1 MLVEVCIW
9 GKWLKL
15 GPSLFLVIQP
25 LHPEWYE
32 ITEITTDTFKVGTG
46 RVTWCQLNKLD
57 TYVWVF
63 LWTLRKSGFAE
74 ELLHSHIAHWWSP
87 DGERLAFLTINDSL
101 VPNMVIPRF
110 TGGLYP
116 KGKQYPYPKVSWV
129 WMQPPPPLLIIFSH
143 VERVFPDSNRG
154 WFCSLCFSGNNN
166 YFFFFFQLTEITGW
180 GEQQRN

>member
-1 MLVEVCIW
+1 M
-9 GKWLKL
+9 
-15 GPSLFLVIQP
+15 FLVIQP
-25 LHPEWYE
+25 FSLGWCE
-32 ITEITTDTFKVGTG
+32 ITEIAADTFQVGTG
-46 RVTWCQLNKLD
+46 RITWCQLNKLD
-57 TYVWVF
+57 IYVWVF

-129 WMQPPPPLLIIFSH
+129 WLQPPPPLLSSLIILSH

-154 WFCSLCFSGNNN
+154 WFCSWCFSGNNN
-166 YFFFFFQLTEITGW
+166 YFFFSVDCNTWIETIRW
-180 GEQQRN
+180 GDSRETNLK